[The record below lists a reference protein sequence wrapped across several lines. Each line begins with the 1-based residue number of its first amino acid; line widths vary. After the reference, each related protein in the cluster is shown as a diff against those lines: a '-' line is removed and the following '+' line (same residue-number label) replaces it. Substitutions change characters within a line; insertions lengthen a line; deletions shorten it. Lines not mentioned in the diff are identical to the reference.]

1 MTSCGS
7 TELVNIDNAIDRI
20 YVKLRSSFEPY
31 KLVSEIYD
39 TITCVFTSF
48 CIEKEYVRERLFKI
62 LEYQQQLQNLI
73 EIPIVEQRSQEWYDM
88 RQNLITASDFAQAL
102 GEGKFGTQKQFFQK
116 KCGYEKDTF
125 DQNNPA
131 LKWGVRYE
139 PVANAA
145 YERRNKTKTYEFG
158 LLRHPK
164 YLWFGAS
171 PDAISELGI
180 MIEIKC
186 PWKRRITGEVPRQYY
201 YQIQGQLDVCRLE
214 ECDYLECEFLE
225 YDNKDEF
232 IRHFNDN
239 LNEKG
244 VLIEYT
250 QDEVTKYEYSD
261 MDDCMNMQKLCAWE
275 EKKRMELPCIQR
287 VYFWQL
293 NTYSVVRVYKEDSFL
308 NEKFPLLKEIWD
320 KIQAYKENK
329 ELYNKDFSPSITI
342 GNNGSISSQ
351 LNINTIKRG
360 SRHIS
365 NTRDVTITG
374 FAFVHDEDDD

>member
-1 MTSCGS
+1 MTSYGS
-7 TELVNIDNAIDRI
+7 TELVNIDNAIDRM
-20 YVKLRSSFEPY
+20 YVKYRNSFEPY
-31 KLVSEIYD
+31 KLVGEIHD

-48 CIEKEYVRERLFKI
+48 CVDKEYVRKRVFKI
-62 LEYQQQLQNLI
+62 LEYQQQLQSLI
-73 EIPIVEQRSQEWYDM
+73 DIPIVEQRSQEWYDM

-139 PVANAA
+139 SVANAA
-145 YERRNKTKTYEFG
+145 YEKRNKTKTYEFG
-158 LLRHPK
+158 LLRHPQHI
-164 YLWFGAS
+164 WFGAS

-201 YQIQGQLDVCRLE
+201 YQIQGQLDVCRLD

-244 VLIEYT
+244 VMIEYI
-250 QDEVTKYEYSD
+250 QDGTTKYEYSD
-261 MDDCMNMQKLCAWE
+261 MNDCANLQKLCTWE
-275 EKKRMELPCIQR
+275 EKKREELPSIQR

-293 NTYSVVRVYKEDSFL
+293 NTYSVVRVYKEDTFL
-308 NEKFPLLKEIWD
+308 KEKFPLLKNVWD
-320 KIQAYKENK
+320 KIQMYKG
-329 ELYNKDFSPSITI
+329 NKDLYDKDFCPAINLGGTGSSTQINIDSNSFKKRTLNKT
-342 GNNGSISSQ
+342 GNV
-351 LNINTIKRG
+351 TIK
-360 SRHIS
+360 
-365 NTRDVTITG
+365 G
-374 FAFVHDEDDD
+374 FAFVPDEDDD